1 VLIQE
6 GRVVLYASRQLRKH
20 EENHPTHDLELAA
33 VVHAMFLRYGGTISS
48 VIYVKYTVIY
58 IHFDRFESEATNMAG
73 VD

>member
-48 VIYVKYTVIY
+48 VIYVKYTVITKALSIY
-58 IHFDRFESEATNMAG
+58 SLRQI
-73 VD
+73 